1 MEYELYS
8 YCTGMGVFVIF
19 LIVVYHFLGEDLH
32 PVKNEQD
39 NTETVANWD
48 QNWYVWFIEYVKF
61 FDVEKW

>member
-32 PVKNEQD
+32 PAKHEKD
-39 NTETVANWD
+39 NSETAVN
-48 QNWYVWFIEYVKF
+48 
-61 FDVEKW
+61 